1 MNNGNLPNEI
11 SKRKTNIKY
20 GNSLRDLW
28 NNIKYDNIDIIGVP
42 GKEREKEIENVFS
55 QMSENFSKLKKKI
68 DIQVQKPQKVSN
80 KMMMMMMG
88 YVCVCNNL
96 DVPNEIEK
104 ESINGKDSVGHMN
117 KNKII
122 NIIVNEYFN
131 ITYIH
136 T

>member
-1 MNNGNLPNEI
+1 
-11 SKRKTNIKY
+11 
-20 GNSLRDLW
+20 
-28 NNIKYDNIDIIGVP
+28 
-42 GKEREKEIENVFS
+42 
-55 QMSENFSKLKKKI
+55 
-68 DIQVQKPQKVSN
+68 
-80 KMMMMMMG
+80 MMMMMMG
-88 YVCVCNNL
+88 YVCVCNHL

>member
-1 MNNGNLPNEI
+1 MTKYI
-11 SKRKTNIKY
+11 FNILF
-20 GNSLRDLW
+20 SLLAGDTY
-28 NNIKYDNIDIIGVP
+28 NIKYDNIDIIGVP

-88 YVCVCNNL
+88 YVCVCNHL